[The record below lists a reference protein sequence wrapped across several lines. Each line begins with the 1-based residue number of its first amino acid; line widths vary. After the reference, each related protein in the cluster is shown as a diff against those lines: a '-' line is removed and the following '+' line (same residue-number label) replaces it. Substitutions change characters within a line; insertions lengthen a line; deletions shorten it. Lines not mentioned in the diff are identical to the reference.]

1 MEDRTPEQWLA
12 ILIKRNDAQQPGISK
27 LRKYAGGD
35 ADMPEMGKNLK
46 ESWLAFQKKAR
57 TDFGGLAVSAL
68 ATRIKV
74 RAIRVGDSDDSP
86 AAVAARRIWR
96 DNRMAVA
103 LADAIGDYLTTRIG
117 YLVCLEEDGK
127 AVLTREKPEDFY
139 AEPDPLHPWRARA
152 AVKIWRDSDRRMDF
166 AKVLVPTGVQLFSRS
181 ATDSNGSWHR
191 GAAVGDWQPNGDFE
205 PNTGGVTVIIL
216 KRPVGLFEPHIDV
229 IDRINLGKLQRL
241 VTTAMQAFRQRALRA
256 RKEDGSSGP
265 LPTEDE
271 DGNTI
276 DYSKVFEHAPGALW
290 ELPEGFDI
298 WESQV
303 TDIRPMLEAEKA
315 DARDFA
321 AVSSTP
327 ISMFLP
333 DSANQTATGAAAAKD
348 AHVSKAEDEI
358 ERIKPGL
365 AVLLVYALRV
375 EGVDLEGQ
383 TIDVDFVP
391 PATVSLTEKYAAA
404 QAAKAAGESWGSI
417 ARNILGY
424 TTEQIAQDAQDR
436 AEEQLAIM
444 SLTQP
449 EPTTPVVTP
458 PAVGQQRAS
467 AE

>member
-1 MEDRTPEQWLA
+1 MSERTPEQWLA
-12 ILIKRNDAQQPGISK
+12 VLTQRADEAQKRLKK
-27 LRKYAGGD
+27 LRRYGNGD
-35 ADMPEMGKNLK
+35 ADLPEMGKNLK
-46 ESWLAFQKKAR
+46 ESWAVFQKKSR
-57 TDFGGLAVSAL
+57 TDLGGLAVRAL
-68 ATRIKV
+68 STRIKI
-74 RAIRVGDSDDSP
+74 RSIRVGDTDEHP
-86 AAVAARRIWR
+86 ATVAARRIWR

-103 LADAIGDYLTTRIG
+103 LSDALNDYLTTGTG
-117 YLVCLEEDGK
+117 YLACHLEDGK

-139 AEPDPLHPWRARA
+139 AEPDPVHPWRARA
-152 AVKIWRDSDRRMDF
+152 AVKTWRDKDAGKDYAR
-166 AKVLVPTGVQLFSRS
+166 VLLPAGTQMYSRES
-181 ATDSNGSWHR
+181 KDTNGSLR
-191 GAAVGDWQPNGDFE
+191 VGASGAWEPLGAFETTHDDAVN
-205 PNTGGVTVIIL
+205 VIIL
-216 KRPVGLFEPHIDV
+216 ERNGGLFEPHIDI

-256 RKEDGSSGP
+256 KAENGSSGP
-265 LPTEDE
+265 LPSEDE

-348 AHVSKAEDEI
+348 AHVALAEDEI

-365 AVLLVYALRV
+365 AVLLVYALRA
-375 EGVDLEGQ
+375 EFVDLEGL
-383 TIDVDFVP
+383 TIDLDFVP

-404 QAAKAAGESWGSI
+404 QSARTSGESWGSI

-424 TTEQIAQDAQDR
+424 TPDQIAQDLKDR
-436 AEEQLAIM
+436 ATEQ
-444 SLTQP
+444 S
-449 EPTTPVVTP
+449 
-458 PAVGQQRAS
+458 AS
-467 AE
+467 INQ